1 MAGVILVSFA
11 LLGAAFGLTYA
22 ARQRACALGLLVLCA
37 VLLSRIVFFKDTIHT
52 ATGLGLPY

>member
-1 MAGVILVSFA
+1 MIKKINQAASIL
-11 LLGAAFGLTYA
+11 G
-22 ARQRACALGLLVLCA
+22 LVLCA